1 MRKPYG
7 AHQRVQQ
14 TIGEGI
20 VTRTS
25 RIFLSAVLVL
35 SLLVSGLGGRLP
47 KASAAVVAGCSYP
60 YYYAPYDGTVS
71 TGTPLAYFV
80 TLAGATATT
89 SYYLNAYYYN
99 GTNPSGAY
107 LWNAS
112 TASWLA
118 TTSSSASST
127 TGHPVVVTDASGNW
141 SGWIFVKSR
150 TDKDYSVTPN
160 LRIRFYLA
168 TSPAAPNQWTATYNL
183 VNMMNMGTWTPPA
196 WATTQGGWISGM
208 AYLADGTTPAQNKIV
223 VVKNGTTIIGMYAT
237 EDNSVTDGYAATPGA
252 FTVAAPVG
260 TGYSVEIWDPLT
272 NTIIGAQT
280 TGIAVTAGG
289 TTTDVVINGVVV
301 PSVTVPGS
309 PTGLAATDG
318 LGQISLAWSAPAN
331 DGGAGTVEYNVYRA
345 ADASMSGMTILN
357 SSLVTTTSYVNDG
370 LEAGVHY
377 WYTVT
382 AHNNV
387 GESASSV
394 VADGTTFNTPNAV
407 TTLAAV
413 EGDERVDL
421 TWNASFGDP
430 QHVSVVG
437 YNIWRGTSANGE
449 DTSTAINGGTPV
461 TGLSFADTT
470 AVNGTTYFYRVTAV
484 NEVEQTSVLSGNE
497 VQATPHIL
505 ITAPIIT
512 HLVPADQ
519 ASIANVRPHISAE
532 YGDTG
537 SAIDITSVK
546 LLLDGTDVTSQAV
559 VTASSVSYVPV
570 SDLTKST
577 HSVQLDVANSAPTPV
592 STQVIWTFTIG
603 NYNIYFGG
611 MHSHTNLSDGTGTP
625 QQAYDSA
632 KAAGADFMAVTDH
645 SNWFDG
651 DSATVVANLAG
662 GPSTEWAGLKAAADA
677 NNVPGTFVG
686 IAGYEMTWS
695 GGPGHINT
703 FNTVGYDTRT
713 HTAMNLTAYYAQL
726 AQYPQSISQLN
737 HPGTT
742 FGTFDDFAHWTAEAD
757 AVVDL
762 VEVGNGEGVVHQ
774 AGYFP
779 SYQYYQMALDKGWHV
794 APSNNQDNHKGNW
807 MSAND
812 ARTVVLAPELTRDAI
827 FEAIRQKHVY
837 ATEDKDLR
845 VTYHLNDAVMGSSLD
860 NPSTL
865 NFSITFSDAETTDII
880 TKVSII
886 ANGGVVVASTNP
898 NTNQGTWNYTMP
910 TDPYSFYYVRIDQ
923 ADTDVAVTAPVWTGD
938 VVKVG
943 VSKVEASQDPQIV
956 GTPVDFTATAYNN
969 DSVGVTNA
977 TMEFFKDTIVP
988 ENKLG
993 EVTALSIPASGT
1005 TTAKITWTP
1014 TTAGTWTIYARLTAT
1029 VGAEVKTSFA
1039 STTFTAANPDEV
1051 TQVVID
1057 GGHYN
1062 AYTTGY
1068 YAGNMKTLTAMIKAQ
1083 KMMPVITVVGHELT
1097 AADLQYAKILI
1108 LNDPQSKPLPPK
1120 NYSAA
1125 EIQVIKDFVDAGG
1138 SLILTSRADYDETS
1152 VKSELT
1158 AHSAYQGNVVLEAI
1172 GSNLRLN
1179 DDEVIDDTSNGGQN
1193 YRLYFDDYTGSKY
1206 HLTDGIPVGR
1216 TYSFYSGC
1224 SVILK
1229 AGGSDANV
1237 DWLVKGHPT
1246 TASLDSDLAGDATP
1260 VAMGNVYGLAAE
1272 ILPGGG
1278 KVVVGGTAFFS
1289 DFETASADNAYSN
1302 KQVINN
1308 VLNWALLKTVA
1319 ETRVDANTDGS
1330 PDLYGNRVTV
1340 EGRVTA
1346 QSKAVGPNT
1355 AFFDV
1360 IYVQD
1365 TTGGLDVFGI
1375 STSAIPLG
1383 TLVRATGTVGQYE
1396 GDSQIHVL
1404 SESDDILMID
1414 GTPALVSPL
1423 SMSTGASMLE
1433 TSEGW
1438 LVKVEGVVTS
1448 IVTTGGDNSVYINDG
1463 TGVAKVYVNGYVG
1476 DGTDNPAMLGAWDP
1490 AITVGDWVSAIGLAS
1505 QDAAGHRL
1513 RVRNTA
1519 EIVRASRASYTL
1531 AYTAGANGTITGTSP
1546 QTVGYGASGTTVT
1559 ATPNGGYHFVSWS
1572 DGILTTARTDINVTA
1587 NITVTA
1593 TFTIDTFT
1601 IDTYILTYTAGVGGS
1616 ITGASP
1622 QTVNQGAGG
1631 TTVTATPNGGY
1642 HFVSWSDGILTT
1654 ARTDINVTANIN
1666 ATATF
1671 AVNININTYAYTL
1684 TVTKVGNGTVT
1695 LVPAGGTYNYGTVVT
1710 LTATPAAGYT
1720 FTGWSGDLAGRTNP
1734 TTITMDAGKTIT
1746 ATYVPLLP
1754 RPVSAHTIVFT
1765 IGGKTMMV
1773 DGAGVALDASAVI
1786 FQDRTFVPLRALV
1799 EQLGGA
1805 IAWNAKTRQV
1815 TIEVRGTTIVFTIGK
1830 AMALVNG
1837 KSLAIDP
1844 KNNKVVPFIV
1854 SGRSMLPLR
1863 FVAENLG
1870 FQIVWNAKLRTITL
1884 TWNE

>member
-7 AHQRVQQ
+7 AHQRVRQ
-14 TIGEGI
+14 TIGEEI
-20 VTRTS
+20 VMRKT
-25 RIFLSAVLVL
+25 RIFLSVLLVL

-47 KASAAVVAGCSYP
+47 KASAAAATTLPAYPLYVASQG
-60 YYYAPYDGTVS
+60 DGTTVVPMSPFAVYVS
-71 TGTPLAYFV
+71 FTGFV
-80 TLAGATATT
+80 
-89 SYYLNAYYYN
+89 
-99 GTNPSGAY
+99 
-107 LWNAS
+107 
-112 TASWLA
+112 
-118 TTSSSASST
+118 ASST
-127 TGHPVVVTDASGNW
+127 TIHLKAYSPTTASSYAYNWAGANGWLATGGAWASYPNVSSDASGNG
-141 SGWIFVKSR
+141 SGWIYVM
-150 TDKDYSVTPN
+150 
-160 LRIRFYLA
+160 L
-168 TSPAAPNQWTATYNL
+168 PALHT
-183 VNMMNMGTWTPPA
+183 G
-196 WATTQGGWISGM
+196 ATTLVVAARDTANHYSPTVAVTGLDMTSGSGTGGWISGT
-208 AYLADGTTPAQNKIV
+208 AYLADHTTPAQGKIV
-223 VVKNGTTIIGMYAT
+223 VVKNGASIIGTYAT
-237 EDNSVTDGYAATPGA
+237 EDNSVNEGYAATPGTFRA
-252 FTVAAPVG
+252 AAPVG
-260 TGYSVEIWDPLT
+260 TGYSVEIWDPST
-272 NTIIGAQT
+272 NAIIGVQT
-280 TGIAVTAGG
+280 TGVVVTAGG
-289 TTTDVVINGVVV
+289 TTPDVVINGVVV
-301 PSVTVPGS
+301 PSATVPGS
-309 PTGLAATDG
+309 ATGMTATDG
-318 LGQISLAWSAPAN
+318 LGLISLAWSAPAN
-331 DGGAGTVEYNVYRA
+331 DGGAGTVGYNVYRA
-345 ADASMSGMTILN
+345 ADASMSGMTIVN
-357 SSLVTTTSYVNDG
+357 ASLVATASYVDG
-370 LEAGVHY
+370 GLGAGAHY

-382 AHNNV
+382 AHNSI
-387 GESASSV
+387 GDGAACSAVEAWTFDVPPAV
-394 VADGTTFNTPNAV
+394 VSTV
-407 TTLAAV
+407 AV
-413 EGDERVDL
+413 EGDGRVDL
-421 TWNASFGDP
+421 TWNASVGDP
-430 QHVSVVG
+430 QHLSVVD
-437 YNIWRGTSANGE
+437 YNIWRGTSAGGE
-449 DTSTAINGGTPV
+449 DIVTPINGAPI
-461 TGLSFADTT
+461 TGLSFSDTT
-470 AVNGTTYFYRVTAV
+470 AVNGTPYYYRVTAT
-484 NEVEQTSVLSGNE
+484 NEVGQTSMLSGNE
-497 VQATPHIL
+497 ATATPHP
-505 ITAPIIT
+505 TAPIIT
-512 HLVPADQ
+512 NLVPADQ
-519 ASIANVRPHISAE
+519 AFIANVRQRIGADYSDAK
-532 YGDTG
+532 
-537 SAIDITSVK
+537 SAIDLTSVR
-546 LLLDGTDVTSQAV
+546 LLVDGTDVTSQAV
-559 VTASSVSYVPV
+559 VTASSVSYVPA
-570 SDLTKST
+570 SDLTKSV
-577 HSVQLDVANSAPTPV
+577 HSVQLDVANLAATPV
-592 STQVIWTFTIG
+592 STRAVWTFTVG

-651 DSATVVANLAG
+651 DSATVAANLAG
-662 GPSTEWAGLKAAADA
+662 GPSTEWATLKAAADA

-713 HTAMNLTAYYAQL
+713 HTAMTLTAYYAQL
-726 AQYPQSISQLN
+726 ALYPQSISQLN

-757 AVVDL
+757 AVVNL

-827 FEAIRQKHVY
+827 FEAIRQKRVY

-845 VTYHLNDAVMGSSLD
+845 VTYYLNGAVMGSSLD

-865 NFSITFSDAETTDII
+865 DFSITFGDAETTDII
-880 TKVSII
+880 TKVSVI

-898 NTNQGTWNYTMP
+898 NANQGTWNFTMP

-969 DSVGVTNA
+969 SSVAVANA

-1029 VGAEVKTSFA
+1029 VGAEVETSFA

-1057 GGHYN
+1057 GGHSN

-1083 KMMPVITVVGHELT
+1083 KMMPVITVVDHALT

-1108 LNDPQSKPLPPK
+1108 LNDPQSKPVPK
-1120 NYSAA
+1120 NYSPA

-1138 SLILTSRADYDETS
+1138 SLILTSRADYDEKGVS
-1152 VKSELT
+1152 DPT
-1158 AHSAYQGNVVLEAI
+1158 AHSAYQGNVVLDAI

-1229 AGGSDANV
+1229 SGGSEANV

-1302 KQVINN
+1302 KQIINN
-1308 VLNWALLKTVA
+1308 ILNWALLKTIA

-1330 PDLYGNRVTV
+1330 PDLFGNRVTV

-1365 TTGGLDVFGI
+1365 ATGGLDVFGI
-1375 STSAIPLG
+1375 STSVIPLG
-1383 TLVRATGTVGQYE
+1383 TLVRVTGIVGQYE

-1414 GTPALVSPL
+1414 STPALVSPL

-1463 TGVAKVYVNGYVG
+1463 TGVAKVYVYGYVG
-1476 DGTDNPAMLGAWDP
+1476 DGTDNAAMLGAWDP

-1546 QTVGYGASGTTVT
+1546 QTVNHGANGTLVTAVPNAGYHFVKWSDNVMTASRTDTNVTANKTVTASFTTVIDAYTITVVSGLNGSISPSGDTTIDYGGSQAYTISPTSLGYHVADVLVDNVSAGAVTTYTFTNVTVAHTITATFTTPIDTFTLTYTAGANGTITGTSPQTVGYGASGTLVT
-1559 ATPNGGYHFVSWS
+1559 AVPNAGYHFLSWS
-1572 DGILTTARTDINVTA
+1572 DGILTAARTDTNVTA
-1587 NITVTA
+1587 NKTVTA
-1593 TFTIDTFT
+1593 TFTTVID
-1601 IDTYILTYTAGVGGS
+1601 
-1616 ITGASP
+1616 
-1622 QTVNQGAGG
+1622 
-1631 TTVTATPNGGY
+1631 
-1642 HFVSWSDGILTT
+1642 
-1654 ARTDINVTANIN
+1654 
-1666 ATATF
+1666 
-1671 AVNININTYAYTL
+1671 AYTI
-1684 TVTKVGNGTVT
+1684 TVESGHNGRI
-1695 LVPAGGTYNYGTVVT
+1695 LPGSGRISRH
-1710 LTATPAAGYT
+1710 ATRVFNIRADKGYVID
-1720 FTGWSGDLAGRTNP
+1720 SV
-1734 TTITMDAGKTIT
+1734 I
-1746 ATYVPLLP
+1746 
-1754 RPVSAHTIVFT
+1754 
-1765 IGGKTMMV
+1765 V
-1773 DGAGVALDASAVI
+1773 DGAPLVDAVNKRSYVV
-1786 FQDRTFVPLRALV
+1786 TFKKV
-1799 EQLGGA
+1799 EGPHT
-1805 IAWNAKTRQV
+1805 IA
-1815 TIEVRGTTIVFTIGK
+1815 TTFKPGH
-1830 AMALVNG
+1830 
-1837 KSLAIDP
+1837 
-1844 KNNKVVPFIV
+1844 
-1854 SGRSMLPLR
+1854 
-1863 FVAENLG
+1863 
-1870 FQIVWNAKLRTITL
+1870 
-1884 TWNE
+1884 

>member
-1 MRKPYG
+1 MRKG
-7 AHQRVQQ
+7 
-14 TIGEGI
+14 
-20 VTRTS
+20 
-25 RIFLSAVLVL
+25 RIFLSVLLVL
-35 SLLVSGLGGRLP
+35 SLLVSGLGGVFGSLP
-47 KASAAVVAGCSYP
+47 QAQAASTTMVISEVVTGSSASTGASDEYVELFNASASPVDLNGWFLKYCGGATGGTGVTPAWTVSVSW
-60 YYYAPYDGTVS
+60 TVS
-71 TGTPLAYFV
+71 TVVPAYGHFLV
-80 TLAGATATT
+80 KG
-89 SYYLNAYYYN
+89 SAY
-99 GTNPSGAY
+99 SGAAWDAV
-107 LWNAS
+107 LGGGISEIGAAS
-112 TASWLA
+112 IW
-118 TTSSSASST
+118 
-127 TGHPVVVTDASGNW
+127 
-141 SGWIFVKSR
+141 
-150 TDKDYSVTPN
+150 
-160 LRIRFYLA
+160 
-168 TSPAAPNQWTATYNL
+168 
-183 VNMMNMGTWTPPA
+183 
-196 WATTQGGWISGM
+196 
-208 AYLADGTTPAQNKIV
+208 
-223 VVKNGTTIIGMYAT
+223 NGTTQVDALGWGLMTGHLERA
-237 EDNSVTDGYAATPGA
+237 GGGTP
-252 FTVAAPVG
+252 VAAAGLTRNQVIERKPGYPNWNGEDTDNNVADFMVSTSSDGSARHPQTLADAITPPVG
-260 TGYSVEIWDPLT
+260 S
-272 NTIIGAQT
+272 
-280 TGIAVTAGG
+280 
-289 TTTDVVINGVVV
+289 
-301 PSVTVPGS
+301 SSVPGS
-309 PTGLAATDG
+309 PTSLAATDG

-345 ADASMSGMTILN
+345 ADSSMGGMTILN
-357 SSLVTTTSYVNDG
+357 SSLLSTTSYVNDG
-370 LEAGVHY
+370 LGAGAHY

-382 AHNNV
+382 AHNSI
-387 GESASSV
+387 GDGAASSAVEGWTFDVPPAV
-394 VADGTTFNTPNAV
+394 VSTV
-407 TTLAAV
+407 AV
-413 EGDERVDL
+413 EGDGRVDL
-421 TWNASFGDP
+421 TWNASVGDP
-430 QHVSVVG
+430 QHLSVVS
-437 YNIWRGTSANGE
+437 YNVWRGTSAGGE
-449 DTSTAINGGTPV
+449 DIVTPINGTPV
-461 TGLSFADTT
+461 SGLSFSDTT

-484 NEVEQTSVLSGNE
+484 NEVGQTGVPSGNE
-497 VQATPHIL
+497 VHATPHIL

-512 HLVPADQ
+512 NLVPADQ
-519 ASIANVRPHISAE
+519 AFIADVRPHISAE

-537 SAIDITSVK
+537 SAIDVTSVK
-546 LLLDGTDVTSQAV
+546 LLVDGIDVTSQAV
-559 VTASSVSYVPV
+559 VTASSVNYAPV
-570 SDLTKST
+570 IDLTKSL

-592 STQVIWTFTIG
+592 STQVIWTFTVG

-662 GPSTEWAGLKAAADA
+662 GPSTEWATLKAAADA

-686 IAGYEMTWS
+686 IAGFEMTWS

-713 HTAMNLTAYYAQL
+713 HTAMTLTAYYAQL
-726 AQYPQSISQLN
+726 ALYPQSISQLN

-757 AVVDL
+757 AVVNL

-812 ARTVVLAPELTRDAI
+812 ARTVVLAPTLTRNAI
-827 FEAIRQKHVY
+827 YEAIRQKHVY

-845 VTYHLNDAVMGSSLD
+845 VTYFLNGAVMGSSLD

-865 NFSITFSDAETTDII
+865 DFSITFGDAETTDII
-880 TKVSII
+880 TKVSVI

-898 NTNQGTWNYTMP
+898 NTSQGTWNFTMP

-956 GTPVDFTATAYNN
+956 GIPVDFTATAYNN
-969 DSVGVTNA
+969 GSVGVTNA

-1029 VGAEVKTSFA
+1029 VGSEVETSFA

-1057 GGHYN
+1057 GGHSN

-1083 KMMPVITVVGHELT
+1083 KMMPVITVVDHQLT

-1108 LNDPQSKPLPPK
+1108 LNDPQSKPLPK
-1120 NYSAA
+1120 NYSPA

-1138 SLILTSRADYDETS
+1138 SLILTSRADYDEKGVS
-1152 VKSELT
+1152 DPT
-1158 AHSAYQGNVVLEAI
+1158 AHSAYQGNVVLDAI

-1229 AGGSDANV
+1229 SGGSEANV

-1302 KQVINN
+1302 KQIINN
-1308 VLNWALLKTVA
+1308 IINWALLKTIA

-1330 PDLYGNRVTV
+1330 PDLFGNRVTV

-1365 TTGGLDVFGI
+1365 ATGGLDVFGI
-1375 STSAIPLG
+1375 STSVIPLG
-1383 TLVRATGTVGQYE
+1383 TLVRVTGIVGQYE

-1414 GTPALVSPL
+1414 STPALVSPL

-1531 AYTAGANGTITGTSP
+1531 AYTAGVNGTVTGTSPQTVGYGASGTTVTAVPNAGYHFVSWSDTSTTNPRTDTNVTVDVNVTAIFSSAIDTFTIAASAGDHGSISPSGDTTIDYGGSQAYTISPTSLGYHVADVLVDNVSAGAVTTYTFTNVTVAHTITATFTTAIDTFTLTYTAGANGTITGTSP
-1546 QTVGYGASGTTVT
+1546 QTVGYGASGTLVT
-1559 ATPNGGYHFVSWS
+1559 AVPNAGYHFLSWS
-1572 DGILTTARTDINVTA
+1572 DGILTAARTDTNVTA
-1587 NITVTA
+1587 NKTVTA
-1593 TFTIDTFT
+1593 TFTTVID
-1601 IDTYILTYTAGVGGS
+1601 
-1616 ITGASP
+1616 
-1622 QTVNQGAGG
+1622 
-1631 TTVTATPNGGY
+1631 
-1642 HFVSWSDGILTT
+1642 
-1654 ARTDINVTANIN
+1654 
-1666 ATATF
+1666 
-1671 AVNININTYAYTL
+1671 AYTI
-1684 TVTKVGNGTVT
+1684 TVESGHNGRI
-1695 LVPAGGTYNYGTVVT
+1695 LPGSGRISRH
-1710 LTATPAAGYT
+1710 ATRVFNIRADKGYVID
-1720 FTGWSGDLAGRTNP
+1720 SV
-1734 TTITMDAGKTIT
+1734 I
-1746 ATYVPLLP
+1746 
-1754 RPVSAHTIVFT
+1754 
-1765 IGGKTMMV
+1765 V
-1773 DGAGVALDASAVI
+1773 DGAPLVDAVNKRSYVV
-1786 FQDRTFVPLRALV
+1786 TFKKV
-1799 EQLGGA
+1799 EGPHT
-1805 IAWNAKTRQV
+1805 IA
-1815 TIEVRGTTIVFTIGK
+1815 TTFKPGH
-1830 AMALVNG
+1830 
-1837 KSLAIDP
+1837 
-1844 KNNKVVPFIV
+1844 
-1854 SGRSMLPLR
+1854 
-1863 FVAENLG
+1863 
-1870 FQIVWNAKLRTITL
+1870 
-1884 TWNE
+1884 

>member
-1 MRKPYG
+1 MRKSLSVLITVCLVVSLFSG
-7 AHQRVQQ
+7 A
-14 TIGEGI
+14 IGHVTTAAAFADDGFIISEYLEG
-20 VTRTS
+20 S
-25 RIFLSAVLVL
+25 SYN
-35 SLLVSGLGGRLP
+35 
-47 KASAAVVAGCSYP
+47 KAIE
-60 YYYAPYDGTVS
+60 
-71 TGTPLAYFV
+71 L
-80 TLAGATATT
+80 
-89 SYYLNAYYYN
+89 YN
-99 GTNPSGAY
+99 GTLNSIDLSAY
-107 LWNAS
+107 RLN
-112 TASWLA
+112 L
-118 TTSSSASST
+118 
-127 TGHPVVVTDASGNW
+127 
-141 SGWIFVKSR
+141 
-150 TDKDYSVTPN
+150 YSN
-160 LRIRFYLA
+160 
-168 TSPAAPNQWTATYNL
+168 
-183 VNMMNMGTWTPPA
+183 
-196 WATTQGGWISGM
+196 
-208 AYLADGTTPAQNKIV
+208 
-223 VVKNGTTIIGMYAT
+223 
-237 EDNSVTDGYAATPGA
+237 
-252 FTVAAPVG
+252 
-260 TGYSVEIWDPLT
+260 
-272 NTIIGAQT
+272 
-280 TGIAVTAGG
+280 GG
-289 TTTDVVINGVVV
+289 TTAASVYLSGTLVAGDAYVIAHASANAAILAVADATSSAIINFNGDDAVSLDRVADSSHVDVVGQIGFRPTVPGSYWGVIPCTTMDYTLVRK
-301 PSVTVPGS
+301 PSVVKGDPIGSDVFDPAVQWDAYAKDDFSHLGSHTMTTGSSVPGS
-309 PTGLAATDG
+309 PTGMTATDG
-318 LGQISLAWSAPAN
+318 YGRISLAWSAPASV
-331 DGGAGTVEYNVYRA
+331 GGAPIDGYNVYRA
-345 ADASMSGMTILN
+345 ADSSMGGMTILN
-357 SSLVTTTSYVNDG
+357 DSLVATASYVDG
-370 LEAGVHY
+370 GLGAGAHY
-377 WYTVT
+377 WY
-382 AHNNV
+382 
-387 GESASSV
+387 
-394 VADGTTFNTPNAV
+394 AV
-407 TTLAAV
+407 RAQNSIGAGAACSAV
-413 EGDERVDL
+413 EGWTFDVPPAVVSTAAVAGDGKVDL
-421 TWNASFGDP
+421 TWSASFGDP
-430 QHVSVVG
+430 QHLSVVS
-437 YNIWRGTSANGE
+437 YNVWRGASAGGE
-449 DTSTAINGGTPV
+449 DTVTPINGAPI
-461 TGLSFADTT
+461 TGLSFSDTS
-470 AVNGTTYFYRVTAV
+470 VMNGTPYFYRVTAV
-484 NEVEQTSVLSGNE
+484 NEVGQTGLLSGNE
-497 VQATPHIL
+497 VQATPHVL

-519 ASIANVRPHISAE
+519 AFIASVRPHISAE

-537 SAIDITSVK
+537 SAIDVTSVK
-546 LLLDGTDVTSQAV
+546 LLLDGIDVTSQAV
-559 VTASSVSYVPV
+559 VTASSISYDPAG
-570 SDLTKST
+570 DLTKST
-577 HSVQLDVANSAPTPV
+577 HSVQLDVANSAPTPI
-592 STQVIWTFTIG
+592 STQAVWTFTVG

-651 DSATVVANLAG
+651 DSATVAANLAG
-662 GPSTEWAGLKAAADA
+662 GPSTEWATLKAAAEA
-677 NNVPGTFVG
+677 NNAAGTFVA
-686 IAGYEMTWS
+686 IAGFEMTWS

-713 HTAMNLTAYYAQL
+713 HTAMTLTAYYAQL

-742 FGTFDDFAHWTAEAD
+742 FGTFDDFGHWTAEAD

-762 VEVGNGEGVVHQ
+762 VEVGNGEGPVHQ

-807 MSAND
+807 MFAND

-827 FEAIRQKHVY
+827 FEAIRQKRVY

-845 VTYHLNDAVMGSSLD
+845 VTYYLNGAVMGSSLD

-865 NFSITFSDAETTDII
+865 DFSITFGDAETTDII

-898 NTNQGTWNYTMP
+898 NTNQGTWNFTMP

-969 DSVGVTNA
+969 GSVGVTNA
-977 TMEFFKDTIVP
+977 TMEFFKDSIAP
-988 ENKLG
+988 ENKLS

-1014 TTAGTWTIYARLTAT
+1014 TTAGTWTIYARLTAL
-1029 VGAEVKTSFA
+1029 VDAQVKTSFA

-1083 KMMPVITVVGHELT
+1083 KMMPVITVVDHQLT

-1108 LNDPQSKPLPPK
+1108 LNDPQSKPLPK
-1120 NYSAA
+1120 NYSPA

-1138 SLILTSRADYDETS
+1138 SLILTSRADYDEKGVS
-1152 VKSELT
+1152 DPT
-1158 AHSAYQGNVVLEAI
+1158 AHSAYQGNVVLDAI

-1229 AGGSDANV
+1229 SGGSEANV

-1330 PDLYGNRVTV
+1330 PDLFGNRVTV

-1365 TTGGLDVFGI
+1365 ATGGLDVFGI
-1375 STSAIPLG
+1375 STSVIPLG
-1383 TLVRATGTVGQYE
+1383 TLVRVTGIVGQYE

-1414 GTPALVSPL
+1414 STPALVSPL

-1448 IVTTGGDNSVYINDG
+1448 IVTTGGDNSIYVDDG

-1546 QTVGYGASGTTVT
+1546 QTVDYGASGTTVT

-1572 DGILTTARTDINVTA
+1572 DGILTAARTDT
-1587 NITVTA
+1587 
-1593 TFTIDTFT
+1593 
-1601 IDTYILTYTAGVGGS
+1601 
-1616 ITGASP
+1616 
-1622 QTVNQGAGG
+1622 
-1631 TTVTATPNGGY
+1631 
-1642 HFVSWSDGILTT
+1642 
-1654 ARTDINVTANIN
+1654 NVTANIN

-1671 AVNININTYAYTL
+1671 AVNINTYTYTL

-1710 LTATPAAGYT
+1710 LTATPAAG
-1720 FTGWSGDLAGRTNP
+1720 W
-1734 TTITMDAGKTIT
+1734 
-1746 ATYVPLLP
+1746 
-1754 RPVSAHTIVFT
+1754 H
-1765 IGGKTMMV
+1765 
-1773 DGAGVALDASAVI
+1773 
-1786 FQDRTFVPLRALV
+1786 FVR
-1799 EQLGGA
+1799 
-1805 IAWNAKTRQV
+1805 
-1815 TIEVRGTTIVFTIGK
+1815 
-1830 AMALVNG
+1830 
-1837 KSLAIDP
+1837 
-1844 KNNKVVPFIV
+1844 
-1854 SGRSMLPLR
+1854 
-1863 FVAENLG
+1863 
-1870 FQIVWNAKLRTITL
+1870 
-1884 TWNE
+1884 

>member
-7 AHQRVQQ
+7 AHQRVRQ
-14 TIGEGI
+14 TIGEEI
-20 VTRTS
+20 VMRKT
-25 RIFLSAVLVL
+25 RIFLSVLLVL

-47 KASAAVVAGCSYP
+47 KASAAAATTLPAYPLYVASQG
-60 YYYAPYDGTVS
+60 DGTTVVPMSPFAVYVS
-71 TGTPLAYFV
+71 FTGFV
-80 TLAGATATT
+80 
-89 SYYLNAYYYN
+89 
-99 GTNPSGAY
+99 
-107 LWNAS
+107 
-112 TASWLA
+112 
-118 TTSSSASST
+118 ASST
-127 TGHPVVVTDASGNW
+127 TIHLKAYSPTTASSYAYNWAGANGWLATGGAWASYPNVSSDASGNG
-141 SGWIFVKSR
+141 SGWIYVM
-150 TDKDYSVTPN
+150 
-160 LRIRFYLA
+160 L
-168 TSPAAPNQWTATYNL
+168 PALHT
-183 VNMMNMGTWTPPA
+183 G
-196 WATTQGGWISGM
+196 ATTLVVAARDTANHYSPTVAVTGLDMTSGSGTGGWISGT
-208 AYLADGTTPAQNKIV
+208 AYLADHTTPAQGKIV
-223 VVKNGTTIIGMYAT
+223 VVKNGASIIGTYAT
-237 EDNSVTDGYAATPGA
+237 EDNSVNEGYAATPGTFRA
-252 FTVAAPVG
+252 AAPVG
-260 TGYSVEIWDPLT
+260 TGYSVEIWDPST
-272 NTIIGAQT
+272 NAIIGVQT
-280 TGIAVTAGG
+280 TGVVVTAGG
-289 TTTDVVINGVVV
+289 TTPDVVINGVVV
-301 PSVTVPGS
+301 PSATVPGS
-309 PTGLAATDG
+309 ATGMTATDG
-318 LGQISLAWSAPAN
+318 LGLISLAWSAPAN
-331 DGGAGTVEYNVYRA
+331 DGGAGTVGYNVYRA
-345 ADASMSGMTILN
+345 ADASMSGMTIVN
-357 SSLVTTTSYVNDG
+357 ASLVATASYVDG
-370 LEAGVHY
+370 GLGAGAHY

-382 AHNNV
+382 AHNSI
-387 GESASSV
+387 GDGAACSAVEAWTFDVPPAV
-394 VADGTTFNTPNAV
+394 VSTV
-407 TTLAAV
+407 AV
-413 EGDERVDL
+413 EGDGRVDL
-421 TWNASFGDP
+421 TWNASVGDP
-430 QHVSVVG
+430 QHLSVVD
-437 YNIWRGTSANGE
+437 YNIWRGTSAGGE
-449 DTSTAINGGTPV
+449 DIVTPINGAPI
-461 TGLSFADTT
+461 TGLSFSDTT
-470 AVNGTTYFYRVTAV
+470 AVNGTPYYYRVTAT
-484 NEVEQTSVLSGNE
+484 NEVGQTSMLSGNE
-497 VQATPHIL
+497 ATATPHP
-505 ITAPIIT
+505 TAPIIT
-512 HLVPADQ
+512 NLVPADQ
-519 ASIANVRPHISAE
+519 AFIANVRQRIGADYSDAK
-532 YGDTG
+532 
-537 SAIDITSVK
+537 SAIDLTSVR
-546 LLLDGTDVTSQAV
+546 LLVDGTDVTSQAV
-559 VTASSVSYVPV
+559 VTASSVSYVPA
-570 SDLTKST
+570 SDLTKSV
-577 HSVQLDVANSAPTPV
+577 HSVQLDVANLAATPV
-592 STQVIWTFTIG
+592 STRAVWTFTVG

-651 DSATVVANLAG
+651 DSATVAANLAG
-662 GPSTEWAGLKAAADA
+662 GPSTEWATLKAAADA

-713 HTAMNLTAYYAQL
+713 HTAMTLTAYYAQL
-726 AQYPQSISQLN
+726 ALYPQSISQLN

-757 AVVDL
+757 AVVNL

-827 FEAIRQKHVY
+827 FEAIRQKRVY

-845 VTYHLNDAVMGSSLD
+845 VTYYLNGAVMGSSLD

-865 NFSITFSDAETTDII
+865 DFSITFGDAETTDII
-880 TKVSII
+880 TKVSVI

-898 NTNQGTWNYTMP
+898 NANQGTWNFTMP

-969 DSVGVTNA
+969 GSVAVANA
-977 TMEFFKDTIVP
+977 TMEFFKDTIAS

-993 EVTALSIPASGT
+993 EVAVPSIAASGM

-1014 TTAGTWTIYARLTAT
+1014 PTAGTWTIYARLTAL
-1029 VGAEVKTSFA
+1029 VDAQVKTFSA
-1039 STTFTAANPDEV
+1039 STSFTAANPEDV
-1051 TQVVID
+1051 TKVVID
-1057 GGHYN
+1057 GGHLN
-1062 AYTTGY
+1062 AYVTGY
-1068 YAGNMKTLTAMIKAQ
+1068 YAGNMKTLTALIKT
-1083 KMMPVITVVGHELT
+1083 KKFMPVTTAVGHELT
-1097 AADLQYAKILI
+1097 AADLLYAKVLI

-1206 HLTDGIPVGR
+1206 HLTDNIPVGE

-1229 AGGSDANV
+1229 AGGSDASV

-1246 TASLDSDLAGDATP
+1246 TASLDSDNAGDATP

-1272 ILPGGG
+1272 VLPGGG

-1302 KQVINN
+1302 KQIINN
-1308 VLNWALLKTVA
+1308 ILNWALLKTVA

-1330 PDLYGNRVTV
+1330 PDLFGNRVTV

-1365 TTGGLDVFGI
+1365 ATGGLDVFGI
-1375 STSAIPLG
+1375 STSVIPLG
-1383 TLVRATGTVGQYE
+1383 TLVRVTGIVGQYE

-1414 GTPALVSPL
+1414 STPALVSPL

-1448 IVTTGGDNSVYINDG
+1448 IVTTGGDNSIYVDDG

-1476 DGTDNPAMLGAWDP
+1476 DGTDNAAMLGAWDP

-1505 QDAAGHRL
+1505 QDASGHRL

-1546 QTVGYGASGTTVT
+1546 QTVDHGASGTLVT
-1559 ATPNGGYHFVSWS
+1559 AVPNAGYHFVSWS
-1572 DGILTTARTDINVTA
+1572 DGILTAARTDTNVTADKTATDNFTTAIDTFTLAYTAGANGTITGTTPQTVNHGANGTLVTAVPNAGYHFVKWSDNVMTASRTDTNVTA
-1587 NITVTA
+1587 NKTVTA
-1593 TFTIDTFT
+1593 SF
-1601 IDTYILTYTAGVGGS
+1601 
-1616 ITGASP
+1616 
-1622 QTVNQGAGG
+1622 
-1631 TTVTATPNGGY
+1631 TTVIDAYTITVVSGLNGRILPGSGPIPHHTTRVFNILADTGY
-1642 HFVSWSDGILTT
+1642 LIASVKVDGVLLV
-1654 ARTDINVTANIN
+1654 D
-1666 ATATF
+1666 
-1671 AVNININTYAYTL
+1671 AVNKRSY
-1684 TVTKVGNGTVT
+1684 
-1695 LVPAGGTYNYGTVVT
+1695 VVT
-1710 LTATPAAGYT
+1710 FKKVEGP
-1720 FTGWSGDLAGRTNP
+1720 
-1734 TTITMDAGKTIT
+1734 
-1746 ATYVPLLP
+1746 
-1754 RPVSAHTIVFT
+1754 HTIVAAF
-1765 IGGKTMMV
+1765 K
-1773 DGAGVALDASAVI
+1773 
-1786 FQDRTFVPLRALV
+1786 
-1799 EQLGGA
+1799 
-1805 IAWNAKTRQV
+1805 
-1815 TIEVRGTTIVFTIGK
+1815 
-1830 AMALVNG
+1830 
-1837 KSLAIDP
+1837 
-1844 KNNKVVPFIV
+1844 
-1854 SGRSMLPLR
+1854 RS
-1863 FVAENLG
+1863 E
-1870 FQIVWNAKLRTITL
+1870 
-1884 TWNE
+1884 EH

>member
-1 MRKPYG
+1 MRKG
-7 AHQRVQQ
+7 
-14 TIGEGI
+14 
-20 VTRTS
+20 
-25 RIFLSAVLVL
+25 RIFLSVLLVL
-35 SLLVSGLGGRLP
+35 SLLVSGLGGVFGSLP
-47 KASAAVVAGCSYP
+47 QAQA
-60 YYYAPYDGTVS
+60 
-71 TGTPLAYFV
+71 
-80 TLAGATATT
+80 
-89 SYYLNAYYYN
+89 
-99 GTNPSGAY
+99 
-107 LWNAS
+107 AS
-112 TASWLA
+112 TTMVISEVV
-118 TTSSSASST
+118 TGSSAS
-127 TGHPVVVTDASGNW
+127 TGASDEYVELFNASASPVDLN
-141 SGWIFVKSR
+141 GWFLKYCGGA
-150 TDKDYSVTPN
+150 TGGTGVTPAWTIN
-160 LRIRFYLA
+160 VSWSVS
-168 TSPAAPNQWTATYNL
+168 TVVPAYGHFLVKGSAYSGTAWDAVL
-183 VNMMNMGTWTPPA
+183 
-196 WATTQGGWISGM
+196 GGGISEIG
-208 AYLADGTTPAQNKIV
+208 ASSIW
-223 VVKNGTTIIGMYAT
+223 NGTTQVDALGWGLMTGHLERA
-237 EDNSVTDGYAATPGA
+237 GGGTP
-252 FTVAAPVG
+252 VAAAGLTRNQVIERKPGYPNWNGEDTDNNVADFMVSTSSDGSARHPQTLADAITPPVG
-260 TGYSVEIWDPLT
+260 S
-272 NTIIGAQT
+272 
-280 TGIAVTAGG
+280 
-289 TTTDVVINGVVV
+289 
-301 PSVTVPGS
+301 SSVPGS
-309 PTGLAATDG
+309 PTSLAATDG

-345 ADASMSGMTILN
+345 ADSSMGGMTILN
-357 SSLVTTTSYVNDG
+357 SSLVATTSYVNDG
-370 LEAGVHY
+370 LGAGAHY

-382 AHNNV
+382 AHNSI
-387 GESASSV
+387 GDGAASSAAEGWAFDVPPAV
-394 VADGTTFNTPNAV
+394 VSTV
-407 TTLAAV
+407 AV
-413 EGDERVDL
+413 EGDGRVDL
-421 TWNASFGDP
+421 TWNASVGDP
-430 QHVSVVG
+430 QHLSVVG
-437 YNIWRGTSANGE
+437 YNVWRGTSAGGE
-449 DTSTAINGGTPV
+449 DIVTPINGTPV
-461 TGLSFADTT
+461 SGLSFSDTT
-470 AVNGTTYFYRVTAV
+470 PVNGTTYFYRVTAV
-484 NEVEQTSVLSGNE
+484 NEVGETGAPSGNE
-497 VQATPHIL
+497 VHATPHIL

-512 HLVPADQ
+512 NLVPADG
-519 ASIANVRPHISAE
+519 AFIDNVRPQISAT
-532 YGDTG
+532 YSDSG
-537 SAIDITSVK
+537 SPIDVASVR
-546 LLLDGTDVTSQAV
+546 LLVDAVNVTSQAT
-559 VTASSVSYVPV
+559 VTASGISYVPA
-570 SDLTKST
+570 SDLSKSS
-577 HSVQLDVANSAPTPV
+577 HSVQLDVANTAASPV
-592 STQVIWTFTIG
+592 NTQAVWTFTVG
-603 NYNIYFGG
+603 DYNIYFGG
-611 MHSHTNLSDGTGTP
+611 MHSNTNLSDGTGTP

-651 DSATVVANLAG
+651 DSATVAANLAG
-662 GPSTEWAGLKAAADA
+662 GPSTEWATLKAAAEA
-677 NNVPGTFVG
+677 NNAAGTFVA
-686 IAGYEMTWS
+686 IAGFEMTWS

-713 HTAMNLTAYYAQL
+713 HTAMTLTAYYAQL

-742 FGTFDDFAHWTAEAD
+742 FGTFDDFGHWTAEAD

-762 VEVGNGEGVVHQ
+762 VEVGNGEGPVHQ

-807 MSAND
+807 MFAND

-827 FEAIRQKHVY
+827 FEAIRQKLVY
-837 ATEDKDLR
+837 ATDDKDLR
-845 VTYHLNDAVMGSSLD
+845 VTYFLNGAVMGSSLN

-865 NFSITFSDAETTDII
+865 DFSITFGDAETTDII
-880 TKVSII
+880 TKVSVI
-886 ANGGVVVASTNP
+886 ANGRVVVASTNP
-898 NTNQGTWNYTMP
+898 NTNQGTWNFTMP

-969 DSVGVTNA
+969 GSVGVTNA

-1029 VGAEVKTSFA
+1029 VGAEVETSFA

-1206 HLTDGIPVGR
+1206 HLTDNIPVGE

-1229 AGGSDANV
+1229 AGGSDASV

-1246 TASLDSDLAGDATP
+1246 TASLDSDNAGDATP

-1272 ILPGGG
+1272 VLPGGG

-1302 KQVINN
+1302 KQIINN
-1308 VLNWALLKTVA
+1308 ILNWALLKTVA

-1330 PDLYGNRVTV
+1330 PDLFGNRVTV

-1365 TTGGLDVFGI
+1365 ATGGLDVFGI

-1383 TLVRATGTVGQYE
+1383 TLVRVTGIVGQFE

-1414 GTPALVSPL
+1414 STPALVSPL

-1448 IVTTGGDNSVYINDG
+1448 IVTTGGDNSLYIDDG

-1476 DGTDNPAMLGAWDP
+1476 DGTDNAAMLGAWDP

-1505 QDAAGHRL
+1505 QDASGHRL

-1546 QTVGYGASGTTVT
+1546 QTVDHGASGTLVT
-1559 ATPNGGYHFVSWS
+1559 AVPNAGYHFVSWS
-1572 DGILTTARTDINVTA
+1572 DGILTAARTDTNVTADKTATANFTTAIDTFTLAYTAGANGTITGTTPQTVNHGANGTLVTAVPNAGYHFVKWSDNVMTASRTDTNVTA
-1587 NITVTA
+1587 NKTVTA
-1593 TFTIDTFT
+1593 SF
-1601 IDTYILTYTAGVGGS
+1601 
-1616 ITGASP
+1616 
-1622 QTVNQGAGG
+1622 
-1631 TTVTATPNGGY
+1631 TTVI
-1642 HFVSWSDGILTT
+1642 D
-1654 ARTDINVTANIN
+1654 
-1666 ATATF
+1666 
-1671 AVNININTYAYTL
+1671 AYTI
-1684 TVTKVGNGTVT
+1684 
-1695 LVPAGGTYNYGTVVT
+1695 TVVSGLNGRILPGSGPIPHHT
-1710 LTATPAAGYT
+1710 TRVFNILADTGYLIASVKVDGVLLVDVVNKRSYVVT
-1720 FTGWSGDLAGRTNP
+1720 FKKVEGP
-1734 TTITMDAGKTIT
+1734 
-1746 ATYVPLLP
+1746 
-1754 RPVSAHTIVFT
+1754 HTI
-1765 IGGKTMMV
+1765 
-1773 DGAGVALDASAVI
+1773 AV
-1786 FQDRTFVPLRALV
+1786 TFKP
-1799 EQLGGA
+1799 GH
-1805 IAWNAKTRQV
+1805 
-1815 TIEVRGTTIVFTIGK
+1815 
-1830 AMALVNG
+1830 
-1837 KSLAIDP
+1837 
-1844 KNNKVVPFIV
+1844 
-1854 SGRSMLPLR
+1854 
-1863 FVAENLG
+1863 
-1870 FQIVWNAKLRTITL
+1870 
-1884 TWNE
+1884 